1 MPITVSAKWV
11 HEKMEDSPKSIV
23 LFDTR
28 FQLNDDTYGSEAFK
42 KEHIR
47 GAQYLDLNKDLSGKV
62 QTHGGG
68 HPLPEPA
75 DFAKK
80 VGDGGVGSDTTVIV
94 YDEGNGMFA
103 ARAWWVFYYMGHDGV
118 YVLENGLAGWK
129 KAGYDVTADLM
140 KPTPRIFTPHVRG
153 EEIVHME
160 EVREKIPAGEAVLI
174 DSRAF
179 ERYLGNVEPMY
190 GKAGHIPG
198 AKNYFWQDVLKDDGS
213 WKGKEELQDHFCALD
228 RNEEIIVS
236 CGSGV
241 SACPNIIGLKKAG
254 FTNVKL
260 YPGSFSDWISYKENA
275 VETKEE

>member
-1 MPITVSAKWV
+1 MSITVSAKWV
-11 HEKMEDSPKSIV
+11 QEKMQDAEGSIV

-28 FQLNDDTYGSEAFK
+28 FQLNDDTYGFKQFK
-42 KEHIR
+42 KEHIY
-47 GAQYLDLNKDLSGKV
+47 GAQYLDLNKDLSGNV

-68 HPLPEPA
+68 HPLPKPE
-75 DFAKK
+75 DFAEK
-80 VGDGGVGSDTTVIV
+80 VGSSGVGNDTIVIV

-103 ARAWWVFYYMGHDGV
+103 ARAWWVFYYMGHKHV
-118 YVLENGLAGWK
+118 YVLEDGLAGWK
-129 KAGYDVTADLM
+129 EAGHEVTAELV
-140 KPTPRIFTPHVRG
+140 KPTPRTFTPHVR
-153 EEIVHME
+153 EDEVVHME
-160 EVREKIPAGEAVLI
+160 DVKEKVGAGEAVLL
-174 DSRAF
+174 DSRAY

-198 AKNYFWQDVLKDDGS
+198 AKNYFWQDVLNDDGS
-213 WKGKEELQDHFCALD
+213 WKEEADLQKHFRGLD
-228 RNEEIIVS
+228 RDEEIIVS

-260 YPGSFSDWISYKENA
+260 YPGSFSDWITYKENE